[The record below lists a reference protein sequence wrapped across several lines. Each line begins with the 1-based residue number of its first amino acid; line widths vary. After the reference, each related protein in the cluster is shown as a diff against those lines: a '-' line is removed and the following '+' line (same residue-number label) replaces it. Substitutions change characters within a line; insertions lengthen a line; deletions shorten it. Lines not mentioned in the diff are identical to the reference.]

1 MLDVNKMRK
10 SLLKAAIEGKLTNS
24 DLESWQWVKLGHI
37 VSKTIKRGK
46 SPRYTS
52 HSGTLVFAQK
62 CNTKK
67 GNIDLSLALYLDEA
81 TLSKYPDDEFMRDGD
96 VIINSTGRGTLGRIG
111 YYRDSDNPQNLPLVP
126 DSHVTIIRTR
136 ENIASRFVYY
146 ALKHLQPKIEGLG
159 TGTTNQTEL
168 SAKVVNNLLIPLPPL
183 SEQALIVSKLDALF
197 DCLDKLDSA
206 QKKFEHDKEIFRKSI
221 LKAAFEEAGT
231 LGEWVKLGDVGE
243 YKKGPFG
250 SSLTKSIFVSDSSE
264 AVKVYEQKN
273 AIRKNHEIGKYFITR
288 QYYESKMKGFTVKP
302 GDIIVSCAGT
312 IGETYLLPDEARE
325 GIINQALMRIRLNDN
340 VNKAYFLYCFEAVV
354 MAKAKGKGSAIK
366 NIPPFAIF
374 KNILIPL
381 PPLEEQRRIVKR
393 LDELMSVIDSLSDTE
408 STKHVI

>member
-1 MLDVNKMRK
+1 MLNVNQMRK
-10 SLLKAAIEGKLTNS
+10 SLLKAALEGNWELVRLGDIISLRSGHDLPKDYDTDETN
-24 DLESWQWVKLGHI
+24 
-37 VSKTIKRGK
+37 
-46 SPRYTS
+46 
-52 HSGTLVFAQK
+52 GTPYITGASNFH
-62 CNTKK
+62 
-67 GNIDLSLALYLDEA
+67 
-81 TLSKYPDDEFMRDGD
+81 DGEI
-96 VIINSTGRGTLGRIG
+96 IINRWTSKPESIAHKGDILLTCKGTVGKVAILELEKAHIARQVMAITPLHDDIK
-111 YYRDSDNPQNLPLVP
+111 YIAYVMKNNAHNLRQRAKSFIPG
-126 DSHVTIIRTR
+126 
-136 ENIASRFVYY
+136 
-146 ALKHLQPKIEGLG
+146 IERKDVL
-159 TGTTNQTEL
+159 NM
-168 SAKVVNNLLIPLPPL
+168 LIPLPPL

-273 AIRKNHEIGKYFITR
+273 AIRKNHKIGKYFITR
-288 QYYESKMKGFTVKP
+288 QYYEGKMKGFTVKP

-312 IGETYLLPDEARE
+312 IGETYLLPEEARE

-393 LDELMSVIDSLSDTE
+393 LDELMSVIDSLKE
-408 STKHVI
+408 